1 MLINRGGTEKNKKK
15 KSCLEKINNKL
26 ETYALNG
33 LIKHEVDAE
42 QLQLYSVFAFKV
54 EINFGLG
61 QLKSTSI

>member
-26 ETYALNG
+26 ETYVLNG

-42 QLQLYSVFAFKV
+42 
-54 EINFGLG
+54 
-61 QLKSTSI
+61 